1 MSNDSQ
7 RMGAIIIKSM
17 TVLQA
22 AFLIGII
29 VILIGG
35 VITIYGDCKNEL
47 FCLLTGPA
55 IMLISLVFTIYVA
68 FL

>member
-1 MSNDSQ
+1 
-7 RMGAIIIKSM
+7 M

-22 AFLIGII
+22 AFLIGILI
-29 VILIGG
+29 ILIGG
-35 VITIYGDCKNEL
+35 VITIYGDRKNEL

>member
-1 MSNDSQ
+1 
-7 RMGAIIIKSM
+7 M

-22 AFLIGII
+22 AFLIGILI
-29 VILIGG
+29 ILIGC
-35 VITIYGDCKNEL
+35 VIAIYGNRKNEL

-55 IMLISLVFTIYVA
+55 IMLAGLVFTIYVA

>member
-1 MSNDSQ
+1 
-7 RMGAIIIKSM
+7 M
-17 TVLQA
+17 TVLQT

-35 VITIYGDCKNEL
+35 VITIHGSRKNEL

-55 IMLISLVFTIYVA
+55 IMLIGLVFTIYVA